1 MRHLLTLITML
12 LVSAQAFSQNA
23 NELKV
28 YYGIAHSKILVNKDL
43 NGAPGY
49 DNDNT
54 YEFGFK
60 YLNKLTER
68 FGIETGINYLHSR
81 VEITPA
87 FTGTPVNSHFENLNL
102 LSIPILANYTF
113 GKYFFVNGGPLI
125 DFQLSDASFDSQSG
139 IGYSLGIGAKYH
151 FDRFLIF
158 LNPNFKRHALIP
170 FTKEDYPQ
178 KLTEWGLQ
186 LGIGYTF

>member
-1 MRHLLTLITML
+1 MRYLLILITML
-12 LVSAQAFSQNA
+12 FISAQAFSQNA

-28 YYGIAHSKILVNKDL
+28 YYGIADSELLRKESLD
-43 NGAPGY
+43 GAAGY

-54 YEFGFK
+54 YEFGIK
-60 YLNKLTER
+60 YLNKLTKH

-102 LSIPILANYTF
+102 LSVPILANYSF

-139 IGYSLGIGAKYH
+139 IGYSLGIGGKYH

-158 LNPNFKRHALIP
+158 LNPNFKRHAIIP
-170 FTKEDYPQ
+170 FTKEDYQQ
-178 KLTEWGLQ
+178 KLTEWNLQ